1 MRFSFHLLPLVLA
14 TALGTCATGAQ
25 PDRVPKPPAPEAI
38 EVSELPLPP
47 TAPSNDAGACTAAI
61 NPNRTGCISVNGL
74 FQSGSFL
81 PDGHHVVALME
92 FAGAPPAPDP
102 ASIYSGS
109 QIIIVK
115 TDGTKFPN
123 GDAWKCVTCGIPAQN
138 ATGISPALDYPQTF
152 HDGKR
157 ILAGTNIIDCS
168 PFLAADKQCTADRVH
183 IYPIRWNI
191 TADGSGSGGSIRELR
206 LHPDDVHLGFSSMTI
221 ASNRFDQFGYLARL
235 EFNPTPKTGE
245 PLAPRYDLTNV
256 TRLFREDADQRVLTI
271 DRQHPD
277 QLRINHN
284 GIEVGEFRGFSGNGR
299 EAYYVGYPWE
309 SSNLDVFAVDFTTA
323 RVRRLTTH
331 PEYVDPMDSSPD
343 DKWLVI
349 EDTRGSD
356 RQMFLAAMRGLPPI
370 TDIVTAAATS
380 STRNNGERRFFQ
392 PFLLDRWGDRGNYY
406 GQQLNAGDGKA
417 GSPSDPNWNAKADPR
432 WSPDGTSVVYWQ
444 SLVTSP
450 ACGGNNP
457 LPCPESTEPGGRRM
471 RMMIARFTSRKPIVT
486 KAPAPISDTVPWGT
500 PYVPGTPIPTRA
512 ALAEGNYTLRGAV
525 SGSASVSITH
535 TSDHSAVSTVA
546 VTYKNYSDQRGV
558 VFNGTERVTQTR
570 PALTT
575 TSLDWHADIVQT
587 GKTSARKLT
596 SPDGFKLTIDVMKN
610 IFQATGTLTTT
621 VDGKTYRQPSNGN

>member
-1 MRFSFHLLPLVLA
+1 V
-14 TALGTCATGAQ
+14 
-25 PDRVPKPPAPEAI
+25 
-38 EVSELPLPP
+38 
-47 TAPSNDAGACTAAI
+47 
-61 NPNRTGCISVNGL
+61 

-81 PDGHHVVALME
+81 PDGYHVVALME
-92 FAGAPPAPDP
+92 FVGAPAAPDP
-102 ASIYSGS
+102 ASIYSGN

-115 TDGTKFPN
+115 ADGTKFSD
-123 GDAWKCVTCGIPAQN
+123 GDPWKCVTCGVPAQN
-138 ATGISPALDYPQTF
+138 AIGINRALDYPQTF
-152 HDGKR
+152 RDGKR

-168 PFLAADKQCTADRVH
+168 PFLVTDKQCTADRVH
-183 IYPIRWNI
+183 VYPIRWNI
-191 TADGSGSGGSIRELR
+191 TPDGSGGGGDIRELR
-206 LHPDDVHLGFSSMTI
+206 LHPDNVHLGFSSMLI
-221 ASNRFDQFGYLARL
+221 AHNRFDQFGYLARL
-235 EFNPTPKTGE
+235 EFNPKPTTGE

-256 TRLFREDADQRVLTI
+256 TLLFREGVDQRVLTV
-271 DRQHPD
+271 DPKRPD

-284 GIEVGEFRGFSGNGR
+284 GIEVGEFRGFSGTGR

-309 SSNLDVFAVDFTTA
+309 SSNLDVFAVDFTTGK
-323 RVRRLTTH
+323 VRRLTTH

-370 TDIVTAAATS
+370 TDIVTSAATS

-406 GQQLNAGDGKA
+406 GQQLNAGNGKP

-432 WSPDGTSVVYWQ
+432 WSPDGTSVIYWQ

-471 RMMIARFTSRKPIVT
+471 RMMIARFMSRKPVLT
-486 KAPAPISDTVPWGT
+486 KAPTPISDTVPWGT
-500 PYVPGTPIPTRA
+500 PYIPGTPIPTRA
-512 ALAEGNYTLRGAV
+512 VLPEGNYTLRGAV
-525 SGSASVSITH
+525 SGTARVSIAH
-535 TSDHSAVSTVA
+535 TPDHSAVSTVA
-546 VTYKNYSDQRGV
+546 VAYENYSDEHGV
-558 VFNGTERVTQTR
+558 VFRGTERVTATR

-575 TSLDWHADIVQT
+575 TSLDWYSDIVQT
-587 GKTSARKLT
+587 GKTSARKVT

-610 IFQATGTLTTT
+610 IFQATGTLTTA